1 MCAAARLVPNV
12 NDFFFTA
19 LRCIAMEMQ
28 CVICFLELQ
37 QEVVI
42 LNVLFNSCKDPE
54 RTALNTL
61 TVEIGRK
68 KRVLK

>member
-1 MCAAARLVPNV
+1 
-12 NDFFFTA
+12 
-19 LRCIAMEMQ
+19 MEMQ

-37 QEVVI
+37 QEVVVI